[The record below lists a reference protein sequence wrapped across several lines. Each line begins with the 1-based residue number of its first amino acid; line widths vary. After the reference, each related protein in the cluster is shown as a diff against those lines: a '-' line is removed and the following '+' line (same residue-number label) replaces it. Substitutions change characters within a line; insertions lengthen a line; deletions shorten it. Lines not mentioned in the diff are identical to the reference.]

1 MFDSNNNCLI
11 YDWQTLVPD
20 HPILDLAMIVCTGV
34 NPENI
39 QDWIEELLGN
49 YYRKFESTL
58 LKCEIT
64 EVPFSLEELSDLF
77 FKTGIFMSFLITIEN
92 YEEIYQY
99 DEPSKQR
106 FLWQLQ
112 QSIKAHPEFFQ

>member
-106 FLWQLQ
+106 FLWQLKE
-112 QSIKAHPEFFQ
+112 SIKAHPEFFQ